1 MKTVS
6 NDQFLLE
13 LSNILEKKADSKSLY
28 ITCKRGMD
36 FKEKR
41 KILKGKADTTTDNS
55 KNYSSYFRLKSKS
68 LKIGTSVSS
77 RNAVK
82 FARSYKDLIALHMDT
97 LAERKAKKGRKSSK
111 SQPDDKQATVQS

>member
-1 MKTVS
+1 
-6 NDQFLLE
+6 
-13 LSNILEKKADSKSLY
+13 
-28 ITCKRGMD
+28 MD

-41 KILKGKADTTTDNS
+41 KILKGKADTTTDNN

-97 LAERKAKKGRKSSK
+97 LSEKKAKKGRKSSK
-111 SQPDDKQATVQS
+111 SQLDDK